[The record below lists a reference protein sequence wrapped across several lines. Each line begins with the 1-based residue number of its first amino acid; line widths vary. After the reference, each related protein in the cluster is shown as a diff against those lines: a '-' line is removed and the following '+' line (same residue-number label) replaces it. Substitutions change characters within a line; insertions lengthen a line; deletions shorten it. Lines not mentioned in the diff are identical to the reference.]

1 MIEFFENLVA
11 GDRNTI
17 LLCSAAYFA
26 LVGVYSLIHMYRISR
41 WPSVIGQLH
50 EENIVGSDVGKR
62 DENNY
67 RATVRYTYVVDGV
80 PYENDKINAWIIL
93 LSHNLRALLNW
104 QFRYIDRHNGSDV
117 TVFYHPGKPEKAYLV
132 VPGWKQMVLVFALCF
147 GAATLILLAL

>member
-11 GDRNTI
+11 GDRNAI
-17 LLCSAAYFA
+17 LLISAAYFA

-41 WPSVIGQLH
+41 WPRVIGQLH
-50 EENIVGSDVGKR
+50 EENIVGSGVGKR

-67 RATVRYTYVVDGV
+67 RAKVRYTYVVDGV

-104 QFRYIDRHNGSDV
+104 QFRYIDRHGGSDV
-117 TVFYHPGKPEKAYLV
+117 TVFYHPSKPEKAYLV
-132 VPGWKQMVLVFALCF
+132 VPGWKQMALVFALCF
-147 GAATLILLAL
+147 GAAALILLAL